1 MYFVWLDMKY
11 GNLFLI
17 LLWQKVLKNIS
28 TEYLPS
34 ELEVHSS
41 TAHTTKSFMFTKF
54 TIILPGFLLFKQ
66 HGSQETIWPSTGKPA
81 IIMLTYLS
89 FK

>member
-1 MYFVWLDMKY
+1 
-11 GNLFLI
+11 
-17 LLWQKVLKNIS
+17 
-28 TEYLPS
+28 
-34 ELEVHSS
+34 
-41 TAHTTKSFMFTKF
+41 MFTKF

-89 FK
+89 YNKLHGTVIVLR